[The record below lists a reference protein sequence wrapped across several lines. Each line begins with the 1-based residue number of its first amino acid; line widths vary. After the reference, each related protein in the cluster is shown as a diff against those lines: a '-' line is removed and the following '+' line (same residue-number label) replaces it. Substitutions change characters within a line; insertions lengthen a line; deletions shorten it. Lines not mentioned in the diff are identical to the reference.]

1 MTGESTATAPTP
13 VMPSI
18 APWLA
23 VSGATK
29 AVAFYTAAFGAV
41 ERYRLED
48 DGGGVIVAQLAIG
61 GADFWVQEDADSCP
75 TPDSR
80 VAVRIILSV
89 ADPDAVFAQALAA
102 GATAVVAM
110 AEEHGWRSGR
120 LTDPFGHDW
129 EIARPLP

>member
-1 MTGESTATAPTP
+1 MTGESTGTALTP

-23 VSGATK
+23 VSGATT
-29 AVAFYTAAFGAV
+29 AVAFYTAAFGAG

-61 GADFWVQEDADSCP
+61 GADFWVQEAADSRP

-80 VAVRIILSV
+80 SAVRLILTV
-89 ADPDAVFAQALAA
+89 ADPHAMFAHA
-102 GATAVVAM
+102 
-110 AEEHGWRSGR
+110 
-120 LTDPFGHDW
+120 
-129 EIARPLP
+129 